1 MRKAKMTRDVFP
13 YGRLVF
19 FATGNYHK
27 FDEAR
32 LVLAEFNIAT
42 AMLKTKASEVQD
54 DDIENIAKASAV
66 EVAQRICLPVIA
78 EDAGL
83 FIEAL
88 NGFPGPYSKFVHRTL
103 GMEGVLTLL
112 EKRQDREASFKSAVA
127 FSNPLG
133 EVKCFLGVV
142 EGKITEEIRGTGGFG
157 FDPIFE
163 PKEKPRKT
171 FGEMSLEDK
180 SSVSHRSRALRDF
193 AKWYQRNA
201 VAKEL

>member
-1 MRKAKMTRDVFP
+1 MKCDRFP

-42 AMLKTKASEVQD
+42 AMTKMKAWEVQD
-54 DDIENIAKASAV
+54 NDIENIAKASAK
-66 EVAQRICLPVIA
+66 EAAQRSCLPVIV

-103 GMEGVLTLL
+103 GMEGVLKLL
-112 EKRQDREASFKSAVA
+112 ENCQDRKACFKSAVA
-127 FSNPLG
+127 FSNRLR

-142 EGKITEEIRGTGGFG
+142 EGRIIEEIRGTGGFG

-163 PKEKPRKT
+163 PKEKPGKT
-171 FGEMSLEDK
+171 FGEMSLSDK
-180 SSVSHRSRALRDF
+180 NSISHRSRALRDF
-193 AKWYQRNA
+193 AKWYQKN
-201 VAKEL
+201 VVVNEL